1 MFITVILDK
10 RRLQVE
16 LNNNQTIQD
25 VKHSLHQKFGIPLE
39 EQHLFPHDN
48 QEELSDEVQLRDLT
62 NSVLNLR
69 LEGSNSSLTS
79 LQVVLPN
86 GVRCQNVYHRLT
98 TVGHIRNVVYLKM
111 VSEGQNSVGYNNLVL
126 KLADRVLCLEENLFQ
141 INAEVG
147 SEIICSIPTPPP
159 PGMKVYWGEQNGKH

>member
-10 RRLQVE
+10 RRLVVE

-25 VKHSLHQKFGIPLE
+25 VKHSLNEKFGIQLE

-62 NSVLNLR
+62 NSALNLR

-86 GVRCQNVYHRLT
+86 GVRCENVYHKLT